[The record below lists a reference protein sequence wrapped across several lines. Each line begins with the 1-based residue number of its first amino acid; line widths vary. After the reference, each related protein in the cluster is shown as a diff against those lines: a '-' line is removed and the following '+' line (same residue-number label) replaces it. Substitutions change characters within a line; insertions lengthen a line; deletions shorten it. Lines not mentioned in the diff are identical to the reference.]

1 MTPSRPLP
9 DVLSFRWLACLLAF
23 MFLLVSPARAD
34 TLPAGVSQGPSIEGI
49 TEYRLE
55 NGLKVLLA
63 PDDSRANTTV
73 NMTYLVG
80 SRHEN
85 YGQTGMAHLLEHM
98 LFRGTPTLRNALG
111 EFSRRGLSANGTTS
125 ADRTNYYASFT
136 ANPELLDWYL
146 NWQADVMVNALI
158 LREDLDAEMTVVRNE
173 MERGENSPFQMLM
186 QRMNGVAYE
195 WHNYGK
201 SVIGARSDVEN
212 VDIDQLRAFYRMYY
226 QPDNAVLIVSGK
238 FNPDATLDTIVKA
251 FGPIPRPE
259 RTLPPE
265 YTEEPVQDGA
275 RQVILRRQGGSPMVA
290 SMYHAPAAATPE
302 FTALDVAVAILADT
316 PSGPLYT
323 ALVES
328 GEAAQV
334 FGFSAERRQPGYAL
348 FGAQL
353 SDAADPQK
361 ALDTL
366 NATVQSPPEGTFTDD
381 ALSRIRSRWLT
392 GWENVYADPSSLAS
406 ALSESVAA
414 GDWRLFFLQ
423 RDWLESLSL
432 DAVRQAASD
441 YLVDAN
447 RSSGMYL
454 PTEKPVRAPAPAQPD
469 LADLVKDYAGR
480 EVDTQATA
488 FDASPANIDAATQRS
503 PLELASGPVQLA
515 LLPKATRGD
524 RVEAALLIQFGDAE
538 SLKGKREVASAAASL
553 LAHGTS
559 TLSRQEIEDRF
570 TALETQVDFSGG
582 GGVLTVS
589 LSSRRDRLPDALA
602 LALQVVK
609 DASFP
614 ERELAE
620 YQRQVKTAIDN
631 AMSDPGSLA
640 SRALARHDNPWPA
653 DDVRYTPT
661 FEEEAARIAA
671 LTREQLQDFHAGFY
685 GAGTIRLAAV
695 GEFDPEAIRQVL
707 SSGLSGWRKAPAYE
721 RLADPFRKVEPE
733 VFMINTPDKA
743 NAMYLAAGN
752 VAIQDTDP
760 DYAALTVANYLLGG
774 SQTSRLW
781 DRIRVQ
787 EGLSYSV
794 GSSFD
799 ASSWEPSGSWSLYA
813 IHAPENTERLRNAMQ
828 DELASTLKNGFSEEE
843 VREAAN
849 AILNFRKLARSR
861 DGALVSAW
869 LNYLQLGR
877 SFEWS
882 ATIDK
887 ALEGLTAEQVNAAF
901 RRHFQ
906 PETFSTAIA
915 GDQSKQ

>member
-1 MTPSRPLP
+1 
-9 DVLSFRWLACLLAF
+9 
-23 MFLLVSPARAD
+23 MFLLVSPVPAS
-34 TLPAGVSQGPSIEGI
+34 TLPQGVSQGPSIEGI

-212 VDIDQLRAFYRMYY
+212 VDIEQLRAFYRMYY

-238 FNPDATLDTIVKA
+238 FNPEATLATIAKA
-251 FGPIPRPE
+251 FSPIPRPE

-275 RQVILRRQGGSPMVA
+275 REVILRRQGGSPMVA
-290 SMYHAPAAATPE
+290 SMYHAPAAATPT

-316 PSGPLYT
+316 PSGPLYK

-366 NATVQSPPEGTFTDD
+366 NAAVQSPPQGTFTDD
-381 ALSRIRSRWLT
+381 ALARIRNRWLT

-406 ALSESVAA
+406 ALSEAVAA

-432 DAVRQAASD
+432 DAVQQAARD

-454 PTEKPVRAPAPAQPD
+454 PTEKPVRAPAPATPD
-469 LADLVKDYAGR
+469 LADLVKDYTGR
-480 EVDTQATA
+480 EVDNEATA

-503 PLELASGPVQLA
+503 TLELPNGPVELA

-538 SLKGKREVASAAASL
+538 SLKSTRETASAVASL

-559 TLSRQEIEDRF
+559 SLSRQEIEDRF

-661 FEEEAARIAA
+661 FEEEAARVQA
-671 LTREQLQDFHAGFY
+671 LTREQLQAFHSSFY

-695 GEFDPEAIRQVL
+695 GDFDPEAIRQVL
-707 SSGLSGWRKAPAYE
+707 GKELSGWRKAPAYE

-733 VFMINTPDKA
+733 VFIIDTPDKA

-781 DRIRVQ
+781 NRIRVQ

-813 IHAPENTERLRNAMQ
+813 IHAPDNTERLRKAMH
-828 DELASTLKNGFSEEE
+828 DELASTLKNGFTEEE

-869 LNYLQLGR
+869 LNYLQLDR

-882 ATIDK
+882 AAIDK
-887 ALEGLTAEQVNAAF
+887 ALEGLTAEQVNTAF
-901 RRHFQ
+901 RRHFK
-906 PETFSTAIA
+906 PDTFSTAIA
-915 GDQSKQ
+915 GDQP